1 VKLLAVKE
9 AISQE
14 EPNQELEAVIG
25 QSETINAEL
34 RLVQDA
40 LLE

>member
-1 VKLLAVKE
+1 MKLLAAKE
-9 AISQE
+9 AINQE
-14 EPNQELEAVIG
+14 EPTQELEAVIG

-34 RLVQDA
+34 QLVQDA